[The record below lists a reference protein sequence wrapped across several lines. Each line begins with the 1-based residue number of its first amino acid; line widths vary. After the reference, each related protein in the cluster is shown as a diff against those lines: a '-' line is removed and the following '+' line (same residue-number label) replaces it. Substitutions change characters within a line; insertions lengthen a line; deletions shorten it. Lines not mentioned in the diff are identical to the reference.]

1 MSGKKRAIHKA
12 AASLKRSAKVK
23 QAELRKWYV
32 QEQRLVR
39 HIAVFKE
46 NKTMQPQ
53 AWADGQVRYYEQLL
67 ATHRQHKPR
76 G

>member
-12 AASLKRSAKVK
+12 AASLKRTAKLK
-23 QAELRKWYV
+23 QAALRKWTE

-39 HIAVFKE
+39 HIAAFKE

-67 ATHRQHKPR
+67 AAHRQHRPR